1 MNSYE
6 NLSNLGTDVAK
17 EETIVENMPPPIKI
31 KREQREGYK

>member
-17 EETIVENMPPPIKI
+17 EETIVEKLPPPIKI
-31 KREQREGYK
+31 KRRTKRRI